1 MTAMIQ
7 QLDERAMRLFQG
19 IVERYL
25 EEGEPVGSKSLVQA
39 LDLGISSATARNV
52 MAELERAGLIAAPHT
67 SAGRVPTHAG
77 LRLFVDSLLIARP
90 VGEAELARL
99 RAELPK
105 PGAAP
110 NELAEAVS
118 EMLAG
123 MSHLAAVVQVPP
135 AERMTLRQI
144 DFLALSEERVLAI
157 LVTSDG
163 DVINRV
169 CHPKRKYSAG
179 ELEYAANFLTDVCA
193 GKTLAEAR
201 DTVLD
206 DLRRLKSEVE
216 SNLALMLEMAEQL
229 TEVDDAAAGLIV
241 RGESNLLSV
250 SEPEQIGRLRGLFE
264 AFAKKREVLALLDQC
279 QRGDGIQI
287 FIGNESGYR
296 FLDDYSVVT
305 STYEHEGEVVGVLG
319 VIGPTRM
326 PYDRVVS
333 VVDLSAKLLGAALK
347 HRQ

>member
-1 MTAMIQ
+1 MNAITA
-7 QLDERAMRLFQG
+7 QLDERAMRLFRG

-25 EEGEPVGSKSLVQA
+25 EDGEPVGSKSLVQT

-52 MAELERAGLIAAPHT
+52 MVELERAGLIISPHT
-67 SAGRVPTHAG
+67 SAGRIPTQSG

-90 VGEAELARL
+90 VGDEELARL
-99 RAELPK
+99 RGELPDR
-105 PGAAP
+105 GAAP
-110 NELAEAVS
+110 SELATAVS
-118 EMLAG
+118 ELLAG
-123 MSHLAAVVQVPP
+123 MSHLAAVVQVPS

-157 LVTSDG
+157 LVTNDG

-169 CHPKRKYSAG
+169 CHPKKKYSAG
-179 ELEYAANFLTDVCA
+179 ELEYAANFLTDICA

-201 DTVLD
+201 DTVIE

-216 SNLALMLEMAEQL
+216 TNLALMLEMAEQL
-229 TEVDDAAAGLIV
+229 TEVDAASNGLIV

-250 SEPEQIGRLRGLFE
+250 SEPEQIGRLRSLFE
-264 AFAKKREVLALLDQC
+264 AFAKKQEVLALLDQC
-279 QRGDGIQI
+279 QRGEGIQI
-287 FIGNESGYR
+287 FIGNESGYQ

-305 STYEHEGEVVGVLG
+305 STYEHEGEVLGVLG

-333 VVDLSAKLLGAALK
+333 VVDMSAKLLGAALK
-347 HRQ
+347 SRK